1 MIRMETQTIKENHV
15 AKRKYNKKPA
25 ELKGAASVKQEAN
38 QQNNEQ
44 QLMKIQDDTSL
55 SDTPTQNLSSKK
67 KLFEINVIYG
77 DIDVEFTDITLRV
90 KKCVDDV
97 GQ

>member
-38 QQNNEQ
+38 QQHNEQ

-67 KLFEINVIYG
+67 IFLKLMLYMEISMWSSLISHC
-77 DIDVEFTDITLRV
+77 E
-90 KKCVDDV
+90 
-97 GQ
+97 

>member
-1 MIRMETQTIKENHV
+1 MTNVETQTVEGKYV
-15 AKRKYNKKPA
+15 AKRKYNKKDN
-25 ELKGAASVKQEAN
+25 ASVKQEAD

-55 SDTPTQNLSSKK
+55 SDTPTQNVSSKK
-67 KLFEINVIYG
+67 NLFEINVIYG
-77 DIDVEFTDITLRV
+77 DIVVEFTDTTLRV